1 MPWFFTLDT
10 KAYLNYTKDVKS
22 QNSKSKMCPMLHI
35 VNVCTIRQTQKNSM
49 ETRWVFCSFSGFLF
63 FQEKTYRLTMQNQ
76 WTKPINRR
84 IYSASAYWL
93 QDLVHNSKTPSFSPC
108 PDGGTNQSQLNNQ
121 KSMILP
127 IADPLLVVESSAS
140 LQGLAALSIGIFSS
154 HAKASSRYLTVKK
167 GEKES
172 WGV

>member
-1 MPWFFTLDT
+1 MC
-10 KAYLNYTKDVKS
+10 KIKS
-22 QNSKSKMCPMLHI
+22 PSKKCVRFQI
-35 VNVCTIRQTQKNSM
+35 DKVCAIRLTRKNPM
-49 ETRWVFCSFSGFLF
+49 ETRWVFCSLAGYKGHLTLF
-63 FQEKTYRLTMQNQ
+63 FQEKTYRLLTMYNQ
-76 WTKPINRR
+76 WSKPITRR

-108 PDGGTNQSQLNNQ
+108 PEWATNQSQLNNQ

-127 IADPLLVVESSAS
+127 IADPLLVEASAS

>member
-1 MPWFFTLDT
+1 MPWFFTIDT
-10 KAYLNYTKDVKS
+10 KAYLKYTKDVKS

-127 IADPLLVVESSAS
+127 IADPLLVEASAS

>member
-1 MPWFFTLDT
+1 MC
-10 KAYLNYTKDVKS
+10 KIKS
-22 QNSKSKMCPMLHI
+22 PSKKCVRFQI
-35 VNVCTIRQTQKNSM
+35 DKVCAIRLTRKNPM
-49 ETRWVFCSFSGFLF
+49 ETRWVFCSLAGYKGHLTLF
-63 FQEKTYRLTMQNQ
+63 FQEKTYRLLTMYNQ
-76 WTKPINRR
+76 WTKPITRR

>member
-1 MPWFFTLDT
+1 
-10 KAYLNYTKDVKS
+10 
-22 QNSKSKMCPMLHI
+22 
-35 VNVCTIRQTQKNSM
+35 
-49 ETRWVFCSFSGFLF
+49 
-63 FQEKTYRLTMQNQ
+63 
-76 WTKPINRR
+76 
-84 IYSASAYWL
+84 
-93 QDLVHNSKTPSFSPC
+93 
-108 PDGGTNQSQLNNQ
+108 
-121 KSMILP
+121 MILP